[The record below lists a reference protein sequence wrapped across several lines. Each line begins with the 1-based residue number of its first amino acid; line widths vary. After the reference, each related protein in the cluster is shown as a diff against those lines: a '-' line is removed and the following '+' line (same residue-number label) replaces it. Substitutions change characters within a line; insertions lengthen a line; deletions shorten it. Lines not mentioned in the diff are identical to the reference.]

1 MNMSF
6 YTQKS
11 KVELV
16 IHVNKLFFSVEID
29 PHVRY
34 LNHSGTERI
43 NSFEVLSLSIGD
55 HLCQNSAMRVL

>member
-1 MNMSF
+1 MSF

-16 IHVNKLFFSVEID
+16 IHVHKLFFSVEID
-29 PHVRY
+29 PYVRY

-43 NSFEVLSLSIGD
+43 NWFTKKPLKCWVF
-55 HLCQNSAMRVL
+55 Q